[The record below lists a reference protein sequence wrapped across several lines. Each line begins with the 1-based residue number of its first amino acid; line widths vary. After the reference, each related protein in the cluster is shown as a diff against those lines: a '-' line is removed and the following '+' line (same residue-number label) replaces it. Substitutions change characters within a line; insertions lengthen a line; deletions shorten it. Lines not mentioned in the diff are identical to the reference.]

1 MCSFAAS
8 ADEEVPSGYWPNAL
22 ASPAIRIAPS
32 SVRRPRRHQ
41 ISWRRPTR
49 SRCFFR
55 TSVSGMSATRPDSA
69 AAALSLR
76 VLERGV
82 LPLGVGGRHPA
93 GANGSVELVL
103 DLVDVGR
110 TRIRLRPEVA
120 RIGRVPAE
128 LETEQVV
135 LLVVAW

>member
-32 SVRRPRRHQ
+32 SVRSPRRHQ

-69 AAALSLR
+69 AAGLSLR
-76 VLERGV
+76 VLERGL
-82 LPLGVGGRHPA
+82 LPLRVGERHPA
-93 GANGSVELVL
+93 GANGGVELVFN
-103 DLVDVGR
+103 LVDVGG
-110 TRIRLRPEVA
+110 TRVGLRPEVA
-120 RIGRVPAE
+120 GIGRVPSE
-128 LETEQVV
+128 LETDKVV
-135 LLVVAW
+135 L